1 VEAPRVQEDL
11 MAGKIHSDEYRLEEM
26 AWHICNKGSVLTVVH
41 VDHERGV
48 VTLESSSTVEHQP
61 LELVVEG
68 SNPSSRTKAK
78 RKRNAG

>member
-1 VEAPRVQEDL
+1 
-11 MAGKIHSDEYRLEEM
+11 MAGKIHDNDEYHLEEM
-26 AWHICNKGSVLTVVH
+26 SWHIYNKGSMPHTVTF
-41 VDHERGV
+41 VDHALGTF
-48 VTLESSSTVEHQP
+48 TLESSSTVEHQP